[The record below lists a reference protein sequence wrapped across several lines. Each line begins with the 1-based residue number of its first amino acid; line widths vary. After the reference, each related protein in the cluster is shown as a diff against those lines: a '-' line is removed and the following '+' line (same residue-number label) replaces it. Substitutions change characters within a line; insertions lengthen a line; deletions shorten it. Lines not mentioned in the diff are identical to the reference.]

1 VKNASY
7 AIRLSRLRNFV
18 LVYSS
23 RDSIIQPA
31 RSALP
36 CPILHVAP
44 IANLM
49 HFCCLTYRTNA
60 RRIAP
65 HHTPPQSTPPHPHC
79 ILWTAP
85 QQDKFPLFPVSL
97 ITLITPHSP
106 SALPSRLAAPR
117 HTSPH
122 LAAPHCTPLHPTAP
136 HCASLRLTAPHCA
149 APRCHTLDASVASTP
164 GGNEISSFTTSH
176 LQRE

>member
-1 VKNASY
+1 M
-7 AIRLSRLRNFV
+7 
-18 LVYSS
+18 YSS

-136 HCASLRLTAPHCA
+136 HCASLRLTAPHCTSLHLTRDCFSLHLTS
-149 APRCHTLDASVASTP
+149 PHFTSLHLTTP
-164 GGNEISSFTTSH
+164 HCTSLRLTVTHLAGNFCMVWFS
-176 LQRE
+176 